1 MLASGCLK
9 NSAEISSSRTPGR
22 RLPRPFLNL
31 KSNCGKTHF
40 STKREEHEFTRAV
53 KSLKMCP
60 RFTAGGVLIA
70 PSTQELLA
78 QFNLTGAGAGIGL
91 TGMRERMRELGGRL
105 EIESSGN
112 GTAVRAVIP
121 VAASNAAKKSNRD

>member
-1 MLASGCLK
+1 MDVLFDI
-9 NSAEISSSRTPGR
+9 SAGEAKLEI
-22 RLPRPFLNL
+22 
-31 KSNCGKTHF
+31 KDCGK
-40 STKREEHEFTRAV
+40 
-53 KSLKMCP
+53 
-60 RFTAGGVLIA
+60 GI
-70 PSTQELLA
+70 TQELLA

-91 TGMRERMRELGGRL
+91 TGMRERMLELGGRL